1 MKRISI
7 ATAALVFVGFTAGA
21 TTINFASGDGV
32 GESNNVT
39 GVNVLIN
46 VSAAWQQNGAGKWIS
61 YADTGAPGTVVVP
74 NTNIGIPT
82 ALFYE
87 DFQLGEGT
95 HTATFSVW
103 ADDTASVSINGF
115 ALSPLPNPVQG
126 GVCAEGP
133 IGCTP
138 DNGFTFNITDAD
150 GLNTGDNTLTI
161 SAYQRAGGPFGVLY
175 EGSATST
182 PILNIET
189 NPTPEPAATALL
201 GVAVIGIGLWRR
213 KRKLLIL

>member
-1 MKRISI
+1 MKPISM
-7 ATAALVFVGFTAGA
+7 ATAVLVFVGFTAGA

-39 GVNVLIN
+39 GINVLIN
-46 VSAAWQQNGAGKWIS
+46 VAAAWQPNGVGKWIS
-61 YADTGAPGTVVVP
+61 YADTGSPGTVSTPDTSITV
-74 NTNIGIPT
+74 PT

-87 DFQLGEGT
+87 DFQLGDGL

-126 GVCAEGP
+126 GACVDGP

-138 DNGFTFNITDAD
+138 ENGFTFNITDAD
-150 GLNTGDNTLTI
+150 GLKTGENTLTI
-161 SAYQRAGGPFGVLY
+161 SAYQRANGPFGVLY
-175 EGSATST
+175 EGTATST
-182 PILNIET
+182 TVVNIET
-189 NPTPEPAATALL
+189 NPTPEPASTGLL
-201 GVAVIGIGLWRR
+201 GGGVTAIGLWRR
-213 KRKLLIL
+213 KRKLMS